1 MQAHYAAAFFQI
13 YAASFFE
20 LAGYTNYCS
29 LAKAAATFAKA
40 AATFSKAAATFS
52 KEAATFSKAAAAF
65 SKAAAAFSKAAAVFS
80 KTVPNQQAGP
90 RGVFSRLKPFPKLNF
105 ICVAFLHVLHG
116 SGQEEVD

>member
-1 MQAHYAAAFFQI
+1 MQLPFFQV

-20 LAGYTNYCS
+20 LAGYTNCCS
-29 LAKAAATFAKA
+29 LAKA

-90 RGVFSRLKPFPKLNF
+90 RGAFSRLKPFPKLNF

>member
-1 MQAHYAAAFFQI
+1 MQLPFFQV

-20 LAGYTNYCS
+20 LAGYTNCCS
-29 LAKAAATFAKA
+29 LAKA

-65 SKAAAAFSKAAAVFS
+65 SKAAAVFS

-90 RGVFSRLKPFPKLNF
+90 RGVFSRL
-105 ICVAFLHVLHG
+105 
-116 SGQEEVD
+116 